1 VACVHWC
8 SMALAT
14 QSRLEFLHATQNSDG
29 GWGFFPRKQ
38 SWLEPT
44 AYALLALHGEPAAK
58 PVAERGWKLIR
69 SWQLPDGSWQACAAV
84 RESHWTTAL
93 AVTLHAVHEAYDD
106 AFQRGAAWLL
116 QTKGFESSL
125 TFRIAHML
133 RPNVVELDPGLK
145 AWPWRPGTSSWI
157 EPTAHSLVALKKAF
171 GKVTAKDLGER
182 VSLGERMILERRCT
196 DGGWNYGN
204 RKVLGTELPSYPETT
219 GIALLGLAGNHSLD
233 LGTQLAL
240 ARRMMGE
247 TKSPLARAW
256 LRLALR
262 SHSIPLAE
270 TPPDPAAEGDT
281 LVAALEVMATTGV
294 LA

>member
-1 VACVHWC
+1 
-8 SMALAT
+8 MADVN
-14 QSRLEFLHATQNSDG
+14 QSRLDFLRATQNADG

-44 AYALLALHGEPAAK
+44 AYALLALHGESAAK
-58 PVAERGWKLIR
+58 PAAERAWNLIR
-69 SWQLPDGSWQACAAV
+69 SWQLPDGSWPACAAV

-93 AVTLHAVHEAYDD
+93 AVTLHTVRGVNDQ
-106 AFQRGAAWLL
+106 AFQRGASWLL
-116 QTKGFESSL
+116 QTTGFESSL

-157 EPTAHSLVALKKAF
+157 EPTAHALVALRKASAI
-171 GKVTAKDLGER
+171 VPAKDLAER
-182 VSLGERMILERRCT
+182 VALGERMILERRCT

-204 RKVLGTELPSYPETT
+204 RRVLGTELTAYPETT
-219 GIALLGLAGNHSLD
+219 GIALLGLAGNRALD
-233 LGTQLAL
+233 LAAPIAL
-240 ARRMMGE
+240 ARRMMAE

-262 SHSIPLAE
+262 SHSIRIPE
-270 TPPDPAAEGDT
+270 TPLDPAAEGDT
-281 LVAALEVMATTGV
+281 LVAALELMATNGV